1 MIEAWLDANLFF
13 IISIIITINIIIAAA
28 ALLLLF
34 TISLNI
40 KNYISFMNPSKKKR
54 LKKTL

>member
-1 MIEAWLDANLFF
+1 
-13 IISIIITINIIIAAA
+13 
-28 ALLLLF
+28 LF

-54 LKKTL
+54 LKKTLWAHARVSSQILIKRFFLELYTVSWYFILI